1 MAIFFPAL
9 LLLVAAA
16 AGSVAAAAAR
26 KSGDDEKTMTT
37 TTCFAG
43 PVAGL
48 SVGAAV
54 TYDATV
60 YLQDDGQDDGA
71 AKVRCAPAMARA
83 RAF

>member
-1 MAIFFPAL
+1 MAAFLTL

-16 AGSVAAAAAR
+16 AGSVAAAAG
-26 KSGDDEKTMTT
+26 KSGDDAKTMTT
-37 TTCFAG
+37 TPCFAG

-60 YLQDDGQDDGA
+60 YLQDDGHDDGA